1 MFYLTDV
8 DIINFEFCIIFSVGG
23 ISDDGGVMGGH
34 NLACGE
40 DDDETD
46 ENFYDNKIAKGN
58 FCKKNSYL
66 DILHIVILQ
75 VTANHITLRLLQF

>member
-40 DDDETD
+40 DDDEPD
-46 ENFYDNKIAKGN
+46 ENFYGNKIAKGN
-58 FCKKNSYL
+58 FCKNSYL
-66 DILHIVILQ
+66 DILHIIRY
-75 VTANHITLRLLQF
+75 ITG